1 MQLGHWVKTTDD
13 PDAGVYRRINA
24 TQILKLRHTEYSFT
38 KYNVQS
44 QSYIYS
50 QEEYTR
56 FLEGKSIFDIPAP
69 LTFFVDKDW
78 TKDETDI
85 LFNVVREYDTRWY
98 VVHDRYEPPPD
109 GPTRSLEVK
118 HNRFC
123 SHTVL
128 TCSRIS
134 RTDTTVF
141 AENSFGIDLG
151 QAMRQVK
158 LSFSIVISLTKV
170 RDSYDSVVRDLIAL
184 CRISDRERMRKD
196 YIASLEDRTPE
207 EIAEEEALFI
217 ELKRLEQNERKF
229 KKERDELLRTLL
241 GIDSGLPD
249 IVAEED
255 GLSALSTEGLKKRKK
270 NANEIEIPSTPSNII
285 SLGPPPPK
293 RAQSAKS
300 AAYGMSSF
308 NTKYQARSSFSC
320 FRCAKLHYQG

>member
-1 MQLGHWVKTTDD
+1 LQLGHWVKTTDD
-13 PDAGVYRRINA
+13 PDAGVYHRINA
-24 TQILKLRHTEYSFT
+24 TQILKLEHTEYSFA

-44 QSYIYS
+44 QSYTYS

-56 FLEGKSIFDIPAP
+56 FLEGKFISSYACTAY
-69 LTFFVDKDW
+69 LLVDKDW

-109 GPTRSLEVK
+109 SPTRSLEVK
-118 HNRFC
+118 HQSFC
-123 SHTVL
+123 SCTAL
-128 TCSRIS
+128 TCNRIS

-141 AENSFGIDLG
+141 AENSFGIDPG
-151 QAMRQVK
+151 QAMRRVK
-158 LSFSIVISLTKV
+158 LSFSIAISLTKV
-170 RDSYDSVVRDLIAL
+170 RDSCDSVTILIAL
-184 CRISDRERMRKD
+184 DRISDRERMRKD

-255 GLSALSTEGLKKRKK
+255 GLSALSAEGFKKRKK

-300 AAYGMSSF
+300 AAYGTSSF
-308 NTKYQARSSFSC
+308 GSFGTLIPSTKFI
-320 FRCAKLHYQG
+320 LLL